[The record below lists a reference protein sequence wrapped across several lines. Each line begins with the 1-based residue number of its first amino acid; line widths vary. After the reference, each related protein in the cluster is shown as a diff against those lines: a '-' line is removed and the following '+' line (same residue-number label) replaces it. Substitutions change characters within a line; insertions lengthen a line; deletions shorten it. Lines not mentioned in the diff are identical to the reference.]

1 MSLLTMTDYYPEFL
15 RYYALAKTQ
24 QEECNLGLIPHAQS
38 SIPDELM
45 KHVELYD
52 VVERKY
58 AGFSQ
63 IVNDIFYGWTD
74 EHPYW
79 KRMEAGLAS
88 EPRKIV
94 ATNWTGRKKVLN
106 VEDWFYLF
114 LVHRLTGSAINYAK
128 KPSGYHNSILFH
140 LHECDNIEQMVEVI
154 KNHKNPYYTSV
165 GYQIAAFPKPQGE
178 YKRGGD
184 YFLCEWVPQLARD
197 VVRFLET
204 GKDKKNFREIGD
216 FMFAWNKERGFRA
229 FKFQYAA
236 FIADI
241 ADWFP
246 EYVNKESPFYYGTNA
261 IECLNYLAH
270 KIKGVPQERFLDM
283 ITHKIYE
290 DTGAYPYN
298 SEDVT
303 CDFIRY
309 VENYVK
315 PGNDYQ
321 HLDYDKL
328 WNSCGIKDHP
338 YGRQKAM
345 LDLRLVP
352 TFKNIT
358 DHPSDDKIIKSV
370 NITPEQYKEKVKEFN
385 FNYQIQ

>member
-24 QEECNLGLIPHAQS
+24 QEECNLGLIPHAES
-38 SIPDELM
+38 SIPDDLM

-63 IVNDIFYGWTD
+63 IVNDIFYGWTED
-74 EHPYW
+74 HPYW
-79 KRMEAGLAS
+79 QRMQAGLAS
-88 EPRKIV
+88 GPREEIAPKWNGKR
-94 ATNWTGRKKVLN
+94 TQLKT
-106 VEDWFYLF
+106 EDWFYLF

-140 LHECDNIEQMVEVI
+140 LHECENIEQMVEVI
-154 KNHKNPYYTSV
+154 KNYKLPYYTSV

-197 VVRFLET
+197 VAKFLET
-204 GKDKKNFREIGD
+204 GNSKKNFREIGD
-216 FMFAWNKERGFRA
+216 FMFAWNKERGFRV

-246 EYVNKESPFYYGTNA
+246 QYVNKESPFYYGTNA

-270 KIKGVPQERFLDM
+270 RIKGVPQEAFLDM
-283 ITHKIYE
+283 ITKKIYE

-315 PGNDYQ
+315 PGKDYQ
-321 HLDYDKL
+321 HLDYDNL

-345 LDLRLVP
+345 IDLKLVP

-358 DHPSDDKIIKSV
+358 DHPSDDKVIKSV
-370 NITPEQYKEKVKEFN
+370 NVTAEQYKEKVKQLYFN
-385 FNYQIQ
+385 NQIQ

>member
-24 QEECNLGLIPHAQS
+24 QDECNLGLIPHSQS
-38 SIPDELM
+38 SIPDDLM

-63 IVNDIFYGWTD
+63 IVNDIFYGWTED
-74 EHPYW
+74 HPYW
-79 KRMEAGLAS
+79 QRMQAGLAS
-88 EPRKIV
+88 EPREEIAPKWNGKR
-94 ATNWTGRKKVLN
+94 TQLN

-140 LHECDNIEQMVEVI
+140 LHECENIEQMVEVI
-154 KNHKNPYYTSV
+154 KNHKQPYYTSV

-204 GKDKKNFREIGD
+204 GKPKKNFREIGD

-246 EYVNKESPFYYGTNA
+246 YYVNKESPFYYGTNA

-270 KIKGVPQERFLDM
+270 RIKGVPQEAFLDM
-283 ITHKIYE
+283 ITKKIYE

-315 PGNDYQ
+315 PGKDYQ
-321 HLDYDKL
+321 HLDYDNL

-345 LDLRLVP
+345 IDLKLVP

-358 DHPSDDKIIKSV
+358 DHPSDDKVIKAV

>member
-24 QEECNLGLIPHAQS
+24 QDECNLGLIPHSQS
-38 SIPDELM
+38 SIPDDLM

-79 KRMEAGLAS
+79 QRMQAGLAS
-88 EPRKIV
+88 EPRKEI
-94 ATNWTGRKKVLN
+94 APKWNSKRAQLKT
-106 VEDWFYLF
+106 EDWFYLF
-114 LVHRLTGSAINYAK
+114 LVHRLSGSAINYAK

-140 LHECDNIEQMVEVI
+140 LHECENIEQMVEVI
-154 KNHKNPYYTSV
+154 KNYKQPYYTSV

-184 YFLCEWVPQLARD
+184 YFLCEWVPQLAKD
-197 VVRFLET
+197 VVQFLET
-204 GKDKKNFREIGD
+204 GKPKKNFREIGD

-270 KIKGVPQERFLDM
+270 KIKGVPQEAFLDM
-283 ITHKIYE
+283 ITKKIYE

-315 PGNDYQ
+315 PGKDYQ
-321 HLDYDKL
+321 HLDYDNL

-345 LDLRLVP
+345 IDLKLVP

-358 DHPSDDKIIKSV
+358 DHPSDDKVIKAV

>member
-1 MSLLTMTDYYPEFL
+1 MTDYYPEFL

-24 QEECNLGLIPHAQS
+24 QDECNLGLIPHLQS
-38 SIPDELM
+38 SIPDDLM

-63 IVNDIFYGWTD
+63 IVNDIFYGWTED
-74 EHPYW
+74 HPYW
-79 KRMEAGLAS
+79 QRMQAGLAS
-88 EPRKIV
+88 GPREEIAPKWNGKR
-94 ATNWTGRKKVLN
+94 TQLKT
-106 VEDWFYLF
+106 EDWFYLF
-114 LVHRLTGSAINYAK
+114 LVHRLSGSAINYAK

-140 LHECDNIEQMVEVI
+140 LHECENIEQMVEVI
-154 KNHKNPYYTSV
+154 KNYKLPYYTSV

-197 VVRFLET
+197 VVTFLET
-204 GKDKKNFREIGD
+204 GKHKKNFREIGD
-216 FMFAWNKERGFRA
+216 FMFAWNKERGFRV

-270 KIKGVPQERFLDM
+270 KIKGVPQEAFLDM
-283 ITHKIYE
+283 ITKKIYE

-315 PGNDYQ
+315 PGKDYQ
-321 HLDYDKL
+321 HLDYDNL

-345 LDLRLVP
+345 IDLKLVP

-358 DHPSDDKIIKSV
+358 DHPSDDKVIKAV
-370 NITPEQYKEKVKEFN
+370 NITPQQYKEQVKE
-385 FNYQIQ
+385 YYTKTQIA

>member
-1 MSLLTMTDYYPEFL
+1 MTDYYPEFL

-24 QEECNLGLIPHAQS
+24 QDECNLGLIPHSQS
-38 SIPDELM
+38 SIPDDLM

-63 IVNDIFYGWTD
+63 IINDIFYGWTED
-74 EHPYW
+74 HPYW
-79 KRMEAGLAS
+79 QRMQAKLAS
-88 EPRKIV
+88 GPREEIAPKWNGKR
-94 ATNWTGRKKVLN
+94 TQLKT
-106 VEDWFYLF
+106 EDWFYLF
-114 LVHRLTGSAINYAK
+114 LVHRLSGSAINYAK

-140 LHECDNIEQMVEVI
+140 LHECENIEQMVEVI
-154 KNHKNPYYTSV
+154 KNYKLPYYTSV

-197 VVRFLET
+197 VVTFLET
-204 GKDKKNFREIGD
+204 GKPKKNFREIGD
-216 FMFAWNKERGFRA
+216 FMFAWNKERGFRV

-270 KIKGVPQERFLDM
+270 KIKGVPQEALLDM
-283 ITHKIYE
+283 ITKKIYE

-315 PGNDYQ
+315 PGKDYQ
-321 HLDYDKL
+321 HLDYDNL

-345 LDLRLVP
+345 IDLKLVP

-358 DHPSDDKIIKSV
+358 DHPSDDKVIKAV
-370 NITPEQYKEKVKEFN
+370 NITPQQYKEQVKEYYN
-385 FNYQIQ
+385 KTQIA